1 MADDLFQQQQQEI
14 TGISDKAQQKQLQLA
29 NHGNGQVNGTTH
41 DPVLEKLGLIL
52 PAAHEST
59 EQTNDIPVS
68 IPGSAQGAD
77 AQEQQQLKPGD
88 LCPRCGGVL
97 VLRSTERGEFLGCSN
112 YPDCSFVRHL
122 PTAPVTNLAI
132 LSSTCPDCGKPLAV
146 KHGRYGLFIGCS
158 SYPECRYIVEK
169 KVQSPI
175 VCPMC
180 HKGRII
186 KRQSRSGRS
195 FYACSNYPSCD
206 FLLPGEPVE
215 SKCPDCGFP
224 LRYKKKVKA
233 GIALYCPNTLC
244 PSKRKRK
251 KELWQPA

>member
-1 MADDLFQQQQQEI
+1 MADMTDDLRHH
-14 TGISDKAQQKQLQLA
+14 SDDLSHKAAQKALA
-29 NHGNGQVNGTTH
+29 QALVSGVKPESTAAGAST
-41 DPVLEKLGLIL
+41 DPALEALGLL
-52 PAAHEST
+52 PDPAL
-59 EQTNDIPVS
+59 EQTAP
-68 IPGSAQGAD
+68 ACH
-77 AQEQQQLKPGD
+77 EEEHQQLKPGD
-88 LCPRCGGVL
+88 LCPQCGGVL

-122 PTAPVTNLAI
+122 PAAPVTNLAI
-132 LSSTCPDCGKPLAV
+132 LSSTCPDCGRPLAV

-158 SYPECRYIVEK
+158 AYPECRYIVEK

-180 HKGRII
+180 RKGRIV

-195 FYACSNYPSCD
+195 FYACNNYPACD

-233 GIALYCPNTLC
+233 GIALYCPNSLC

-251 KELWQPA
+251 KELWQPD